1 MTNRLLIVGTGGFKI
16 AMNNESSPLTGST
29 CGITVRDLGLC
40 TVPVVILFA
49 SILTLL

>member
-1 MTNRLLIVGTGGFKI
+1 
-16 AMNNESSPLTGST
+16 MNNVKSPSTGLT

-40 TVPVVILFA
+40 TVPVAILFA

>member
-1 MTNRLLIVGTGGFKI
+1 
-16 AMNNESSPLTGST
+16 MNNVNSSLTSLT